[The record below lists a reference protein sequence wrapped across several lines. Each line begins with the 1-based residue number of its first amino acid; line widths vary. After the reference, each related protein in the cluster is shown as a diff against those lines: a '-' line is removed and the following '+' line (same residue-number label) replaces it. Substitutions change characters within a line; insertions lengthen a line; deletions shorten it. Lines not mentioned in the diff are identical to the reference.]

1 MGWLHE
7 LLHGES
13 DAESESAPAVPNPQH
28 LVPPALPKLQG
39 QDPAAAHKRGYAS
52 KDCPSCGARVNE
64 LPRETTTCET
74 CGEPIVV
81 KTGEDGQWHL
91 LREADFMAF
100 EARQEQIRAES
111 FKADQEALLEAGFL
125 IGDVQVDVVEAS
137 DYQDALVRLGGE
149 RSRAGSIE
157 PVVAL
162 LSREPDHPHNKDA
175 VRVDVGDATVG
186 YIGKVDAK
194 QIQPLMQRLEK
205 AGRPA
210 WVRGWVVGGWEG
222 DPGDNNY
229 RIRIDSLP
237 AVK

>member
-13 DAESESAPAVPNPQH
+13 DAESTPAVPNPQH
-28 LVPPALPKLQG
+28 LVPPAVPRLRG

-52 KDCPSCGARVNE
+52 KDCPSCGARVKE
-64 LPRETTTCET
+64 LPRETVTCET

-81 KTGEDGQWHL
+81 KSGEDGMWHL
-91 LREADFMAF
+91 LREADFAAF
-100 EARQEQIRAES
+100 EERQEQIRAES
-111 FKADQEALLEAGFL
+111 FKADEQTLLEAGFL
-125 IGDVQVDVVEAS
+125 IGDVQVDVVEAA
-137 DYQDALVRLGGE
+137 DHQEALAALGGE

-162 LSREPDHPHNKDA
+162 LSREPNHPHDKSA
-175 VRVDVGDATVG
+175 IRVDVGDATVG
-186 YIGKVDAK
+186 YIDKVGAK
-194 QIQPLMQRLEK
+194 TIQPLMQRLEK

-222 DPGDNNY
+222 DPSDNTY
-229 RIRIDSLP
+229 RMRIDSLP